1 MSTGQAIPVV
11 LSTGDLIAFSI
22 KARYSILPLRNPFQ
36 LLSVTSALNPRPAV
50 GWAIAVV
57 RTQTKASVAAHVA
70 SAVRVFDLAER
81 VCVDYRH

>member
-1 MSTGQAIPVV
+1 MPV
-11 LSTGDLIAFSI
+11 
-22 KARYSILPLRNPFQ
+22 LPLRNLFQ

-70 SAVRVFDLAER
+70 SVVRVFDLAER
-81 VCVDYRH
+81 VCVDYRHSLNAVAGQSSKYRSETETF